1 MDKQPQEII
10 YVSNASV
17 QDTFAN
23 ISSDLDKEVWRFGTT
38 SATYGWDIEDPKPL
52 FWCDFIK
59 NRWHE
64 ILMHNVIDRLEQI
77 DPKYKNYV
85 FKLINAQAG
94 GRVFGLDGSIHV
106 DHDFEFNLDGDG
118 FMTFCFFP
126 NKEWQAE
133 WGGELQFFNDEGQI
147 IASFSPQPNTC
158 VVFDS
163 NIPHRGLAPTR
174 DCQNFRKYVSLKV
187 QVHKMW
193 NTTGSVNFKDIE
205 KLEGDQNVNQSTS

>member
-1 MDKQPQEII
+1 MEKQPQEII
-10 YVSNASV
+10 YVPNAGI

-23 ISSDLDKEVWRFGTT
+23 ICSDLDKEMWRFGTT
-38 SATYGWDIEDPKPL
+38 AATYGWDVEDPKPL
-52 FWCDFIK
+52 FWADFIK

-64 ILMHNVIDRLEQI
+64 VLLHNIIDRLEAI

-85 FKLINAQAG
+85 FKIINAQAG
-94 GRVFGLDGSIHV
+94 GRVFGQDGSIHV
-106 DHDFEFNLDGDG
+106 DHNFEFNSDGDG

-126 NKEWQAE
+126 NKEWETE

-147 IASFSPQPNTC
+147 IASFSPLPNTC

-174 DCQNFRKYVSLKV
+174 DCTKFRKYISLKL

-193 NTTGSVNFKDIE
+193 NTTGSVNFRDIE
-205 KLEGDQNVNQSTS
+205 QLEGDQSANQSTS